1 MNSDHPV
8 TKGWYDD
15 ILKFEEGINPREEKL
30 VADAIEK
37 AEIFEYKAH
46 TD

>member
-15 ILKFEEGINPREEKL
+15 ILKFEQDISPKEESLIKE
-30 VADAIEK
+30 AIEK
-37 AEIFEYKAH
+37 AEKFEYKYP
-46 TD
+46 